1 MAKLT
6 NTNIYK
12 MEELINFLNLEYKK
26 IEELRNNKNVT
37 EVQKN
42 FLDGM
47 KTAFDRVNFEI
58 EINGIYLEKEEI
70 KSILQTGYNACC
82 GKQLSEK
89 SIELFFK
96 SNE

>member
-1 MAKLT
+1 
-6 NTNIYK
+6 
-12 MEELINFLNLEYKK
+12 MEELINFLNIEYKK

-58 EINGIYLEKEEI
+58 EINGLFLEKEER
-70 KSILQTGYNACC
+70 KSILEAGYFACC
-82 GKQLSEK
+82 SKQLSEK

-96 SNE
+96 SNESCKDNQ